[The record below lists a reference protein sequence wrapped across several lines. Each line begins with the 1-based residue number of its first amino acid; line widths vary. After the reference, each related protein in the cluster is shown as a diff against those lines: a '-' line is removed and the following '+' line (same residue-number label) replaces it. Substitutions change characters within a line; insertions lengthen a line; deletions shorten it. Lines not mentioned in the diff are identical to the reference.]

1 MIKTIEPKTIIMKG
15 IKYLLVSTG
24 RNDFGIWRHTVK
36 NIHEGDKNYGT
47 FYRDIPHSKI
57 KKYL

>member
-1 MIKTIEPKTIIMKG
+1 MKG